1 MTYQVNKTNGD
12 LLVPVPDRQVS
23 LVAGSVLKLLGKNYG
38 SYGELMAENLVSLA
52 ENFASPNT
60 APPGGSDTSV
70 PLSTGLHSTA
80 PLVGQLWFDTT
91 NQALNVRV
99 QDGSVG
105 KWQPLYGYNTGIDLT
120 DIKDIGGNFHK
131 ALKIK
136 VDTVVIAIVSKD
148 ISYVPHLDTG
158 LQTAYANIKAGIN
171 INGTLNNSS
180 DPIYKLRGRSIE
192 AEFADMA
199 EIYHSDVELAPG
211 NLVKLGGYSE
221 ITMTTEQFD
230 TAVFGVISTQPG
242 FLLNSGEKEKAL
254 AYPVALKG
262 RVPCLVKGTVRKGQR
277 IVASDVAGVGM
288 ATDSYESAAII
299 GRAISEKT
307 SDDIGSVEVA
317 VGVK

>member
-1 MTYQVNKTNGD
+1 MTYQVNKTNGE
-12 LLVPVPDRQVS
+12 LLVPVADRQVS
-23 LVAGSVLKLLGKNYG
+23 LIAGNSIKLLGKNYG
-38 SYGELMAENLVSLA
+38 SYGEIMAENLVSLA
-52 ENFASPNT
+52 ENFASPNS
-60 APPGGSDTSV
+60 APPGGTDTTV

-80 PLVGQLWFDTT
+80 PLIGQLWFDTT

-105 KWQPLYGYNTGIDLT
+105 KWQPLFGYNTGIDLS
-120 DIKDIGGNFHK
+120 DIKDTSGVFHK
-131 ALKIK
+131 ALRIK
-136 VDTVVIAIVSKD
+136 VDTVVIAIISKD
-148 ISYVPHLDTG
+148 VSYIPHQDTN
-158 LQTAYANIKAGIN
+158 LQSAFASIKAGIN
-171 INGTLNNSS
+171 INGTLNGSN

-199 EIYHSDVELAPG
+199 EIYHSDIELLPG
-211 NLVKLGGYSE
+211 NLVKLGGYNE
-221 ITMTTEQFD
+221 ITMTTDPYD
-230 TAVFGVISTQPG
+230 TAVFGIISTQPG

-288 ATDSYESAAII
+288 ATDTYESAAII
-299 GRAISEKT
+299 GRAIGEKNN
-307 SDDIGSVEVA
+307 DDIGPVEVA

>member
-1 MTYQVNKTNGD
+1 MTYQVNKTNGE
-12 LLVPVPDRQVS
+12 LLLTVPDRQVS
-23 LVAGSVLKLLGKNYG
+23 LVAGSALKLLGKNYG
-38 SYGELMAENLVSLA
+38 SYGKIIAENLVSLA
-52 ENFASPNT
+52 ENFASPSSL
-60 APPGGSDTSV
+60 PPGGADTFV
-70 PLSTGLHSTA
+70 PSPNGAHATS

-99 QDGSVG
+99 QGSTG
-105 KWQPLYGYNTGIDLT
+105 AKWQPLYGYNTGIDLS
-120 DIKDIGGNFHK
+120 DIKDTSGNFHK

-136 VDTVVIAIVSKD
+136 VDSTVIAIVSKD
-148 ISYVPHLDTG
+148 ASYEPNLDTD
-158 LQTAYANIKAGIN
+158 LRSAFATIKPGIN
-171 INGTLNNSS
+171 INGTLSGQ

-211 NLVKLGGYSE
+211 NLVKLGGYNE
-221 ITMTTEQFD
+221 ITMTTDPYD
-230 TAVFGVISTQPG
+230 TAVFGIISTQPG

-277 IVASDVAGVGM
+277 IVASDIAGVGM
-288 ATDSYESAAII
+288 ATDTYESAAII
-299 GRAISEKT
+299 GRAIGEKNN
-307 SDDIGSVEVA
+307 DDIGPVEVA